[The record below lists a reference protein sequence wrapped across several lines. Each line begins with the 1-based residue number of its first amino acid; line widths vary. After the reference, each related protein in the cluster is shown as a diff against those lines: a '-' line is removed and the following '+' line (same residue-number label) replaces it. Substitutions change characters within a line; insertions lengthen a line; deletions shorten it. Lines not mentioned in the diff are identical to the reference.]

1 LLIIIVFLLIV
12 MRDES
17 FDPNILIEYLNFNY
31 SLYFDLRS
39 NTSVSETISI
49 IGLIIICLMILVTYQ
64 IID

>member
-1 LLIIIVFLLIV
+1 